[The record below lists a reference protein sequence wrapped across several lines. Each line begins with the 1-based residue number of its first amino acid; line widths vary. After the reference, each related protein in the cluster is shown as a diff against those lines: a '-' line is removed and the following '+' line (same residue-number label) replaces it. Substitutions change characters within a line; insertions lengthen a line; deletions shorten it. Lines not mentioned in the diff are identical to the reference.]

1 MSATSPRISLSAR
14 IAGMS
19 RELKLF
25 FIASFT
31 IAMAFALVDAVLN
44 NFLNERFSLTGF
56 QRSFLEFPRE
66 LPGVLIIFVSAGL
79 WFLCNRRLSAL
90 AMGLTAAGILL
101 VGFVSPNYTMVVLW
115 LFLFSLGQHIY
126 LPLGSTIAMEL
137 AREGQA
143 GQRLGQL
150 NALRNIAT
158 ISGSA
163 LVFLGFKFLGMSF
176 EATFALAAV
185 GFVAGMLLYIKM
197 KAVDV
202 RPAGLYLK
210 LHKEY
215 RTYYFMAILSGSRK
229 QLFITFAPWV
239 LVTIFNQP
247 TQIMAT
253 LMTVGG
259 VIGVF
264 FQPFLGRAIDR
275 FGERPVLIIEAVL
288 LACVCFGYGFARQ
301 IFPGAA
307 AFWVTIGCYLL
318 DQMLFSVNMARSTY
332 MKKIAVDPNDVQP
345 ALTLS
350 VAIDHIF
357 SVSIALL
364 GGVIWNTFGY
374 QYVFLVGVV
383 IAVLNF
389 LVAYRLRI
397 PQRAVSSPTTSLS
410 AE

>member
-1 MSATSPRISLSAR
+1 MTADSPRLSLSAR
-14 IAGMS
+14 IAGIS
-19 RELKLF
+19 HELKLF
-25 FIASFT
+25 FVASFA
-31 IAMAFALVDAVLN
+31 IGMAFALVDSVLN
-44 NFLNERFSLTGF
+44 NFLNARFTLTGF

-79 WFLCNRRLSAL
+79 WFLCSRRLSAL
-90 AMGLTAAGILL
+90 AMGLNALGILL
-101 VGFVSPNYTMVVLW
+101 VAYFAPSYTLVVVW
-115 LFLFSLGQHIY
+115 LFVFSMGQHIY

-143 GQRLGQL
+143 GKRLGQL

-158 ISGSA
+158 ISGST
-163 LVFLGFKFLGMSF
+163 LVFLGFKYLGMSF
-176 EATFALAAV
+176 EMTFTLASV
-185 GFVAGMLLYIKM
+185 GFVIGMVIYLRM

-202 RPAGLYLK
+202 RPAGLYLT

-215 RTYYFMAILSGSRK
+215 RTYYLMAVLSGSRK
-229 QLFITFAPWV
+229 QLFVTFAPWV

-247 TQIMAT
+247 TQTLAT

-275 FGERPVLIIEAVL
+275 LGERPVLIAEAVL
-288 LACVCFGYGFARQ
+288 LAGVCLGYGFARQ
-301 IFPGAA
+301 VFPGTG

-332 MKKIAVDPNDVQP
+332 MKKIALDPADVQP

-350 VAIDHIF
+350 VSIDHVF
-357 SVSIALL
+357 SISVALL
-364 GGVIWNTFGY
+364 GGVIWTAFGY
-374 QYVFLVGVV
+374 QYVFLMGVV

-389 LVAYRLRI
+389 VVAYRLRLPRRPEASQPI
-397 PQRAVSSPTTSLS
+397 VV
-410 AE
+410 E